1 MPSIYE
7 FTQSFSTLWALLED
21 ETVEDSVLEEAFAN
35 LTDDLKTKLENCCKF
50 IKNEEADIAGIEE
63 EEKRLKAKKAAAK
76 NRVSRL
82 KVLMKN
88 VMDVAGEK
96 KLPCG
101 TFTVSIQKNPES
113 VVMDEQYIENIPER
127 YLKHQE
133 PEIDKAKLKEDL
145 KNGDEEALAIAHLD
159 RIGESLRIR

>member
-1 MPSIYE
+1 MPNIYE
-7 FTQSFSTLWALLED
+7 FTQSFSTLWMLLED
-21 ETVEDSVLEEAFAN
+21 EAVEDSVLEDAFAN
-35 LTDDLKTKLENCCKF
+35 LTDDLKSKLENCCKY
-50 IKNEEADIAGIEE
+50 IKNEEADIAGIKE
-63 EEKRLKAKKAAAK
+63 EEKRLKAKRSAAE
-76 NRVSRL
+76 NRITRL

-127 YLKHQE
+127 YLKYQE
-133 PEIDKAKLKEDL
+133 PEIDKTKLKEDL
-145 KNGDEEALAIAHLD
+145 KNGDEEALAIAHLEQAE
-159 RIGESLRIR
+159 GLRIR